1 MLTSIKPWLYL
12 GALVA
17 LAVALFAAY
26 YKGHSVADA
35 AWELKV
41 AQLKAAQEA
50 QAREVE
56 RNTQSKMEKIQDAAE
71 KQIALARTDAV
82 VADAAADSLHKQADA
97 YARKLS
103 QCSSSSSSSQT
114 GGRGASVLADLFER
128 ADKRA
133 GELAAALDRSR
144 IAGAACQAAYDGVR
158 HAAEN

>member
-1 MLTSIKPWLYL
+1 MPTSIKPWLYL
-12 GALVA
+12 GAALLLAATLV
-17 LAVALFAAY
+17 FAY
-26 YKGHSVADA
+26 HKGHASADA

-41 AQLKAAQEA
+41 TKLKADQEA

-71 KQIALARTDAV
+71 KQIALARTDAA
-82 VADAAADSLHKQADA
+82 VADAAADSLHKQAAA
-97 YARKLS
+97 YARRLS
-103 QCSSSSSSSQT
+103 SCSTTAGSGQAD
-114 GGRGASVLADLFER
+114 GRGAAVLADLLER

-144 IAGAACQAAYDGVR
+144 VAGAACQAAYDGVR